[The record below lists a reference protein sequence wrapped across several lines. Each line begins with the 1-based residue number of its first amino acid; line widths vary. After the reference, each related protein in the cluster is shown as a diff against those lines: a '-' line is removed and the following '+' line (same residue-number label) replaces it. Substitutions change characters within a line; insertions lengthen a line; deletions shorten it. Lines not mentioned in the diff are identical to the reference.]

1 MQFVH
6 THLKGVKSES
16 KYFIAGQVYQ
26 QCKVIEQEMLV
37 YI

>member
-16 KYFIAGQVYQ
+16 KFFIVGQVYQ